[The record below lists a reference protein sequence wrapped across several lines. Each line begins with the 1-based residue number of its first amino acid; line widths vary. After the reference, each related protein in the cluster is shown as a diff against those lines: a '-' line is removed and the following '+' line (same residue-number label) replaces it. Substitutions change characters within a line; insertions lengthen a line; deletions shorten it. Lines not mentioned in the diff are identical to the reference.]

1 MGVIKGLNIL
11 YNYAEFAR
19 HFRDMAT
26 IEVVWATAS
35 FALGAL
41 TVSLFTLWLQ
51 LA

>member
-1 MGVIKGLNIL
+1 MER
-11 YNYAEFAR
+11 YEEFAR
-19 HFRDMAT
+19 HYRDMAT

-51 LA
+51 IA